1 MAQHRR
7 RTKTAAR
14 RLATA
19 SAVMMG
25 TAALAPVADAL
36 EVVVPNTGIRVDV
49 PALNNVQGLENIPN
63 VGQFIP
69 SLQQADNS
77 YVATVNN
84 TPAPAA
90 APAPAPAPAA
100 APAASS
106 TGQAI
111 ANAVRSKIG
120 APYAW
125 GATGPSAF
133 DCSGLTTWAYQQVGK
148 TIPRTSQAQAAQGQ
162 RVPLDQLQPGDIV
175 AYYGG
180 ATHVGI
186 YVGNGMIVDAL
197 NSGTPVGERP
207 LHFQPIHSAVR
218 F

>member
-1 MAQHRR
+1 MAKHRR
-7 RTKTAAR
+7 LNKTPTRRIAA
-14 RLATA
+14 A
-19 SAVMMG
+19 SAVVMG
-25 TAALAPVADAL
+25 TTVLAPGVANAV
-36 EVVVPNTGIRVDV
+36 EVTIPNTNISVNV
-49 PALNNVQGLENIPN
+49 PGLENVPN
-63 VGQFIP
+63 VEQFIP
-69 SLQQADNS
+69 AAPAVPAVQEVNN
-77 YVATVNN
+77 YVANVAAQ
-84 TPAPAA
+84 APAA
-90 APAPAPAPAA
+90 SSQASAA

-106 TGQAI
+106 QGQAI
-111 ANAVRSKIG
+111 AHAVRSKIG

-148 TIPRTSQAQAAQGQ
+148 SIPRTSQAQAAQGQ
-162 RVPLDQLQPGDIV
+162 RVSLDQLQPGDII

>member
-7 RTKTAAR
+7 LNKTATR
-14 RLATA
+14 RIAAA
-19 SAVMMG
+19 SAVVMG
-25 TAALAPVADAL
+25 TTVLAPGVANAVEVTIPNTNISVNVPGL
-36 EVVVPNTGIRVDV
+36 EKVPNV
-49 PALNNVQGLENIPN
+49 E
-63 VGQFIP
+63 QFIP
-69 SLQQADNS
+69 
-77 YVATVNN
+77 
-84 TPAPAA
+84 A
-90 APAPAPAPAA
+90 APAVQEVNNYVANVAAQAPAA

-106 TGQAI
+106 QGQAI

-148 TIPRTSQAQAAQGQ
+148 SIPRTSQAQAAQGQ
-162 RVPLDQLQPGDIV
+162 RVSLDQLQPGDII

>member
-7 RTKTAAR
+7 ITKTATR

-19 SAVMMG
+19 SAVVMG
-25 TAALAPVADAL
+25 ATVLAPGMASAVEVAI
-36 EVVVPNTGIRVDV
+36 PNTDIRVDV
-49 PALNNVQGLENIPN
+49 PALNNVPGLQNVPN
-63 VGQFIP
+63 VEQFIP
-69 SLQQADNS
+69 AAQEAANTYVGTAAAQAAA
-77 YVATVNN
+77 V
-84 TPAPAA
+84 APA
-90 APAPAPAPAA
+90 
-100 APAASS
+100 SS
-106 TGQAI
+106 DGQAI

-120 APYAW
+120 APYSW
-125 GATGPSAF
+125 GAAGPSAF

-148 TIPRTSQAQAAQGQ
+148 AIPRTSQAQAAQGQ
-162 RVPLDQLQPGDIV
+162 QVSVDQVQPGDIV

-180 ATHVGI
+180 ASHVGI

-207 LHFQPIHSAVR
+207 LHFQPIHSIVR

>member
-7 RTKTAAR
+7 LSKTASR

-19 SAVMMG
+19 SAVVMG
-25 TAALAPVADAL
+25 ATILAPVADAL
-36 EVVVPNTGIRVDV
+36 EVVIPNTDIRVDI
-49 PALNNVQGLENIPN
+49 PELDNVQGLQNVPN
-63 VGQFIP
+63 VEQFVP
-69 SLQQADNS
+69 SLQQSTNS
-77 YVATVNN
+77 YVAAVGNI
-84 TPAPAA
+84 PAPVQ
-90 APAPAPAPAA
+90 A

-111 ANAVRSKIG
+111 ADAVRSKVG

-148 TIPRTSQAQAAQGQ
+148 SIPRTSQAQAAQGQ

>member
-7 RTKTAAR
+7 LSKSLTR

-19 SAVMMG
+19 SAVVVGATVM
-25 TAALAPVADAL
+25 APAVANAV
-36 EVVVPNTGIRVDV
+36 EVVVPNTGFSVNV
-49 PALNNVQGLENIPN
+49 PGLENVQGLETVPN
-63 VGQFIP
+63 VEQFVP
-69 SLQQADNS
+69 SLQQSANS
-77 YVATVNN
+77 YVST
-84 TPAPAA
+84 
-90 APAPAPAPAA
+90 PAPAPAVTA

-106 TGQAI
+106 SGQAI
-111 ANAVRSKIG
+111 VDAVRSKVG

-125 GATGPSAF
+125 GATGPGAF
-133 DCSGLTTWAYQQVGK
+133 DCSGLTSWAYQQAGK
-148 TIPRTSQAQAAQGQ
+148 SIPRTSQAQAAQGQ
-162 RVPLDQLQPGDIV
+162 QIPLDQLQPGDII

-186 YVGNGMIVDAL
+186 YAGNGMIIDAL

>member
-1 MAQHRR
+1 VVEHRR
-7 RTKTAAR
+7 INKTFTR
-14 RLATA
+14 RIATA
-19 SAVMMG
+19 SAVVMG
-25 TAALAPVADAL
+25 ATVLAPGVAGAV
-36 EVVVPNTGIRVDV
+36 EVVIPNTDVRVEV
-49 PALNNVQGLENIPN
+49 PGLENVQGLQAVPN
-63 VGQFIP
+63 VEQFVP
-69 SLQQADNS
+69 SLQQSANT
-77 YVATVNN
+77 YVANV
-84 TPAPAA
+84 A
-90 APAPAPAPAA
+90 APAPAQAPAA

-106 TGQAI
+106 SGQAI
-111 ANAVRSKIG
+111 VDAVRSKVG

-148 TIPRTSQAQAAQGQ
+148 SIPRTSQAQAAQGQ
-162 RVPLDQLQPGDIV
+162 QIPLDQLQPGDII

-186 YVGNGMIVDAL
+186 YAGNGMIIDAL